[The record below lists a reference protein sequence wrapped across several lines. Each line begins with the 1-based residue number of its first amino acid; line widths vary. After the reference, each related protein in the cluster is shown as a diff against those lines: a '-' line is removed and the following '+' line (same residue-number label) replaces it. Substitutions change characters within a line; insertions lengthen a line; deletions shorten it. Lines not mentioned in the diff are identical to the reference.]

1 MAKSLRRKLRQIN
14 RSGIFF
20 AEERTR
26 QIFDERTERLA
37 ARPEKQAIPA
47 PEPSKILICE
57 AGRESYG
64 IPLDVVAEVLPS
76 RECLPVPEG
85 PPALVGLLGRNGQLV
100 SVIDLGV
107 ALGIPGTTEN
117 GGKHFILLRRSAPRI
132 ALRVDHARGVEA
144 VVAVASEKGGDFRK
158 EAVIGYA
165 KAQSDVADQERILSL
180 LDIDRLLRPFLS
192 PFPAPGASP

>member
-14 RSGIFF
+14 RTGIFS
-20 AEERTR
+20 AEERAR
-26 QIFDERTERLA
+26 QILDERTERLA
-37 ARPEKQAIPA
+37 ARSEKRAVAVPEL
-47 PEPSKILICE
+47 SKVLICE

-64 IPLDVVAEVLPS
+64 IPLDAVVEVLPA

-100 SVIDLGV
+100 SVIDLAA
-107 ALGIPGTTEN
+107 ALGITGAPEK
-117 GGKHFILLRRSAPRI
+117 GGRHFVLLRRSAPRI

-144 VVAVASEKGGDFRK
+144 VVAVAAEDGNDFRK

-165 KAQSDVADQERILSL
+165 KTRSDVADRERILSL

-192 PFPAPGASP
+192 PFPASGASS